1 MTPISKDGAPCLSVD
16 GSADRSQTASPVTGW
31 SVRPQSSAAAKAGRR
46 RVGARRAAIAWALG
60 LAVARRRGPAPC
72 WRHVRD
78 LFAPIMLA
86 LAPYAAA
93 AFVVGLGATSI
104 ARRCVRASSVRA
116 ACCAPS
122 LDALESRLR
131 GCASGD
137 IVLLIDFDRTITDG
151 TSAQCHDVVGA
162 TECMPLRVR
171 EGFAKMLDFSQPF
184 PPELEVGLQQ
194 LQPALTLSGSA
205 DPQRRHTG
213 TLSLTLA
220 TALARATCGGRPG
233 TRCCSPRLVRC

>member
-1 MTPISKDGAPCLSVD
+1 MS
-16 GSADRSQTASPVTGW
+16 
-31 SVRPQSSAAAKAGRR
+31 
-46 RVGARRAAIAWALG
+46 WALG
-60 LAVARRRGPAPC
+60 LGLRWRDGQTRAVLAAARSGFTS
-72 WRHVRD
+72 VQ
-78 LFAPIMLA
+78 MLA
-86 LAPYAAA
+86 VAPYAAA

-116 ACCAPS
+116 SCAPG

-131 GCASGD
+131 GCASED

-194 LQPALTLSGSA
+194 LQPALTLRVS
-205 DPQRRHTG
+205 
-213 TLSLTLA
+213 
-220 TALARATCGGRPG
+220 
-233 TRCCSPRLVRC
+233 

>member
-1 MTPISKDGAPCLSVD
+1 MTPVSKDGPPCSSAD
-16 GSADRSQTASPVTGW
+16 GSADRSQTASPVTDW
-31 SVRPQSSAAAKAGRR
+31 SVRTQSSAAAKAGRR

-60 LAVARRRGPAPC
+60 VGLRATGTRARPVGGGTVARSRRTQMLAV
-72 WRHVRD
+72 
-78 LFAPIMLA
+78 
-86 LAPYAAA
+86 APYAAA

-116 ACCAPS
+116 SCAPG

-131 GCASGD
+131 GCASED

-171 EGFAKMLDFSQPF
+171 EGFAKMLDFSQPL
-184 PPELEVGLQQ
+184 PPELEVGIEQV
-194 LQPALTLSGSA
+194 QPALTLRVS
-205 DPQRRHTG
+205 
-213 TLSLTLA
+213 
-220 TALARATCGGRPG
+220 
-233 TRCCSPRLVRC
+233 

>member
-1 MTPISKDGAPCLSVD
+1 MTPVSKDGACS
-16 GSADRSQTASPVTGW
+16 SADRSADRSHTASPVTDW
-31 SVRPQSSAAAKAGRR
+31 SVRKSCAAAKAGRR
-46 RVGARRAAIAWALG
+46 RIGARRAAIALGVLDGHSALLAG
-60 LAVARRRGPAPC
+60 GGLSDLMLAV
-72 WRHVRD
+72 
-78 LFAPIMLA
+78 
-86 LAPYAAA
+86 APYAAA

-116 ACCAPS
+116 SCAHS

-131 GCASGD
+131 GCASED

-162 TECMPLRVR
+162 AECMPSRVR
-171 EGFAKMLDFSQPF
+171 QGFAKMLDFSQPL

-194 LQPALTLSGSA
+194 LQPVLTLSGSV
-205 DPQRRHTG
+205 DPQRRLTG
-213 TLSLTLA
+213 TLTLTLA
-220 TALARATCGGRPG
+220 TALARATCGGRLG

>member
-1 MTPISKDGAPCLSVD
+1 MGA
-16 GSADRSQTASPVTGW
+16 RSGATL
-31 SVRPQSSAAAKAGRR
+31 
-46 RVGARRAAIAWALG
+46 ARRADARAVLAG
-60 LAVARRRGPAPC
+60 GGTDSTNTSKMLAV
-72 WRHVRD
+72 
-78 LFAPIMLA
+78 
-86 LAPYAAA
+86 APYAAA

-116 ACCAPS
+116 SCAPG

-131 GCASGD
+131 GCASED

-171 EGFAKMLDFSQPF
+171 EGFAKMLDFSQLF

-194 LQPALTLSGSA
+194 LQPALTLRVS
-205 DPQRRHTG
+205 
-213 TLSLTLA
+213 
-220 TALARATCGGRPG
+220 
-233 TRCCSPRLVRC
+233 

>member
-1 MTPISKDGAPCLSVD
+1 
-16 GSADRSQTASPVTGW
+16 
-31 SVRPQSSAAAKAGRR
+31 
-46 RVGARRAAIAWALG
+46 
-60 LAVARRRGPAPC
+60 
-72 WRHVRD
+72 
-78 LFAPIMLA
+78 MLA

-116 ACCAPS
+116 SCAPG

-131 GCASGD
+131 GCASED

-194 LQPALTLSGSA
+194 LQPALTLRVS
-205 DPQRRHTG
+205 
-213 TLSLTLA
+213 
-220 TALARATCGGRPG
+220 
-233 TRCCSPRLVRC
+233 

>member
-1 MTPISKDGAPCLSVD
+1 M
-16 GSADRSQTASPVTGW
+16 
-31 SVRPQSSAAAKAGRR
+31 
-46 RVGARRAAIAWALG
+46 
-60 LAVARRRGPAPC
+60 
-72 WRHVRD
+72 
-78 LFAPIMLA
+78 
-86 LAPYAAA
+86 
-93 AFVVGLGATSI
+93 
-104 ARRCVRASSVRA
+104 
-116 ACCAPS
+116 
-122 LDALESRLR
+122 
-131 GCASGD
+131 
-137 IVLLIDFDRTITDG
+137 LLIDFDRTITDG

-194 LQPALTLSGSA
+194 LQPALTLSGSV

-213 TLSLTLA
+213 TLALTLT